1 MRGLKP
7 KAFTALEAERLA
19 SVSCWWELLTGLTL
33 VEVLASVIIL
43 AGTIV
48 TIIMYTAD
56 GLAASKEMEQRTRST
71 LLAEREIEKIKNTL
85 RKSFETDF
93 TAWPSTLEGNYLAS
107 RTATDLSSTLK
118 TIEVSV
124 GYDTNGDGTLGTDE
138 IMITVATKNVRRN

>member
-1 MRGLKP
+1 MPGLKP
-7 KAFTALEAERLA
+7 KAFTALEAGRLA
-19 SVSCWWELLTGLTL
+19 SVCCWWELLRGFTL

-56 GLAASKEMEQRTRST
+56 GLAASKQMEQRTRST

-93 TAWPSTLEGNYLAS
+93 TAWPNTLEGNYLAS

-124 GYDTNGDGTLGTDE
+124 GYDTSGDGTLGTDE

>member
-1 MRGLKP
+1 MWGLKP
-7 KAFTALEAERLA
+7 KASTTLEIKRLA
-19 SVSCWWELLTGLTL
+19 SVPCWRELLTGFTL
-33 VEVLASVIIL
+33 VEVLASVVIL

-71 LLAEREIEKIKNTL
+71 LLAESEMEKIKNTL
-85 RKSFETDF
+85 RKSFDTDF
-93 TAWPSTLEGNYLAS
+93 TAWPNALEGNYLAS

-118 TIEVSV
+118 TIEISV
-124 GYDTNGDGTLGTDE
+124 GYDTNGDGTLGTGE

>member
-7 KAFTALEAERLA
+7 KAFTRLEVRCLA
-19 SVSCWWELLTGLTL
+19 SVSCRWELLTGFTL
-33 VEVLASVIIL
+33 VEVLASVLIL

-71 LLAEREIEKIKNTL
+71 LLAESEMEKIKNTL
-85 RKSFETDF
+85 RKSFDTDF
-93 TAWPSTLEGNYLAS
+93 TAWPSALEGNYLAN

-138 IMITVATKNVRRN
+138 IMTTVATKNVRRN